1 MAPALRAPWLTWYQL
16 PKSSARSYFSWP
28 LEVWVD
34 HLFLFVP
41 QVQSQKVA
49 AQSSRRVRGQG
60 IALWMDMD
68 GHNLRHALFLFIN
81 GFSLGEPSHSIK
93 WGAKE
98 PQEPPRSRGSC
109 SSTECSWLFLVS
121 APDKLMFTCA
131 LRAESNSHRTRLG
144 LERGT
149 CDIRLGLKE
158 PLVTKLT
165 TKSLCLNLNHGGAF
179 DQTHTR
185 RGL

>member
-1 MAPALRAPWLTWYQL
+1 MDLKLNFMSAPPQKWLVDGNPHTTMRGSWRQPSGL
-16 PKSSARSYFSWP
+16 LGPPGTNCQKVVPDPIFLWP

-60 IALWMDMD
+60 IVD

-131 LRAESNSHRTRLG
+131 LRAE
-144 LERGT
+144 
-149 CDIRLGLKE
+149 
-158 PLVTKLT
+158 
-165 TKSLCLNLNHGGAF
+165 A
-179 DQTHTR
+179 
-185 RGL
+185 